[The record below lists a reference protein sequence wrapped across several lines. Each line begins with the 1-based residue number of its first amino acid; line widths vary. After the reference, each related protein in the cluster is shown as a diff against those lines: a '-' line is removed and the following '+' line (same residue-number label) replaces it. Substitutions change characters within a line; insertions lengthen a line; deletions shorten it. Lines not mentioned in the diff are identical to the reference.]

1 MKGTSSEPLEAR
13 DLPISLLCLPHIWQH
28 VSLEAR
34 ETAFLSFNPRLEAGL
49 GLNCARAYSAVC
61 RCILLPRT
69 HTALGRHCTTFPPP
83 RLAYSSRRRASQPWP
98 AQPGRRHRRGEPRR
112 SQVNHCLRDRLLHQ
126 PLGAIAEESPAAACE
141 SLSKTSPASSTI
153 RRHRRGEPRR
163 SRRPKGARLMNQSRL
178 RLFLVV
184 DSSIAKTQRSVRR
197 GSRPRGACSRRCSGC
212 ASFLINY

>member
-98 AQPGRRHRRGEPRR
+98 AQPGRRHRRGEP
-112 SQVNHCLRDRLLHQ
+112 
-126 PLGAIAEESPAAACE
+126 AAACE

-163 SRRPKGARLMNQSRL
+163 SRRPKGARFMNQSRL